1 MSKLIYR
8 INGGTTVVQASAMK
22 ANGDLAYAIGFLANH
37 RLYKMSKGKGVSVKD
52 ALSVLDEMAEACK
65 RFDEE
70 IVAALTGAGEM
81 TTISKLGKGEVTNPF
96 VFVTG

>member
-1 MSKLIYR
+1 MSKMIYR

-22 ANGDLAYAIGFLANH
+22 EEGDLAYALGFLANH

-52 ALSVLDEMAEACK
+52 ARTILNEMAEACV

-70 IVAALTGAGEM
+70 IVDALTGDGEM
-81 TTISKLGKGEVTNPF
+81 KTISRLGRGEVTNPF